1 MKVKEII
8 SITEKQWPLQQA
20 EDFDNVGLL
29 CGNPDREVT
38 GILLCHDALEEVVD
52 EAIETKCNLIIC
64 FHPIIFSGLKSLTGR
79 NYVERSVIK
88 ALENKIAIYAIH
100 TALDNDLFGVNYRI
114 CKELG
119 LENMKVLMPK
129 QKQLSYL
136 SVYVPKDN
144 ADELEHA
151 IFGAGAGH
159 IGFYDQCR
167 FKLNG
172 EGSFRPLD
180 GANPRIGS
188 VEQREYVEEVQL
200 SFVFETY
207 KKNKILAAMKV
218 AHPYEEVAY
227 QIYSLEN
234 DNQYE
239 GLGQYGELKEETD
252 AVTFLSFVKEK
263 FGLDVIRHSKIPNRK
278 IKKVGVLGGSG
289 ASGIKAAIGAGCD
302 IYLSGDFKYHD
313 FFLAENRIIL
323 ADIGHFESEQFV
335 VEQLY
340 EFFSEKF
347 TKFAI
352 LKTNIKTNPVNYFL

>member
-8 SITEKQWPLQQA
+8 SITEKQWPVQQA

-29 CGNPDREVT
+29 CGNPEREVS
-38 GILLCHDALEEVVD
+38 GILVCHDALEEVVD
-52 EAIETKCNLIIC
+52 EAIEKGCNLIIC

-114 CKELG
+114 GKELG
-119 LENMKVLMPK
+119 LENMRILMPK

-136 SVYVPKDN
+136 TVYVPAEN
-144 ADELEHA
+144 ANELEQA
-151 IFGAGAGH
+151 IFDAGAGH

-167 FKLNG
+167 FKTEG
-172 EGSFRPLD
+172 EGSFRPLE
-180 GANPRIGS
+180 GANPKIGN
-188 VEQREYVEEVQL
+188 VATREYVEEAQL
-200 SFVFETY
+200 SFVFESY
-207 KKNKILAAMKV
+207 KKNKILAAMRA

-227 QIYSLEN
+227 QVYNLDN

-239 GLGQYGELKEETD
+239 GLGQYGELKEEMN
-252 AVTFLSFVKEK
+252 AEAFLNLVKEK
-263 FGLDVIRHSKIPNRK
+263 FALKVIRYSNMLDKK
-278 IKKVGVLGGSG
+278 IKRVGVLGGSG

-313 FFLAENRIIL
+313 FFMAENSIIL

-335 VEQLY
+335 VQQLY

-347 TKFAI
+347 TKFAV